1 MAPRLPPHPVE
12 VVDQV
17 TTLIL
22 MEEQVT
28 ETVFGCI
35 KLIIWKKLSKFIQV
49 SCSIYQCQ
57 RERCLT
63 VAISVRVLCVQPP
76 EPGGAELL
84 VGEQQGHDVAL
95 HAGGALLCQVEIS
108 V

>member
-1 MAPRLPPHPVE
+1 ME

-49 SCSIYQCQ
+49 SCSICQCLN
-57 RERCLT
+57 EIFNC
-63 VAISVRVLCVQPP
+63 
-76 EPGGAELL
+76 
-84 VGEQQGHDVAL
+84 GHLSPCPACP
-95 HAGGALLCQVEIS
+95 ATSARGS
-108 V
+108 

>member
-1 MAPRLPPHPVE
+1 ME

-49 SCSIYQCQ
+49 SCSICQCL
-57 RERCLT
+57 REMLN
-63 VAISVRVLCVQPP
+63 VATSVRVLRVQPP

>member
-1 MAPRLPPHPVE
+1 M
-12 VVDQV
+12 DQV

-49 SCSIYQCQ
+49 SCSILSMS
-57 RERCLT
+57 ER
-63 VAISVRVLCVQPP
+63 
-76 EPGGAELL
+76 
-84 VGEQQGHDVAL
+84 DV
-95 HAGGALLCQVEIS
+95 
-108 V
+108 

>member
-1 MAPRLPPHPVE
+1 M
-12 VVDQV
+12 DQV

-49 SCSIYQCQ
+49 SCSICQCLN
-57 RERCLT
+57 EMFNF
-63 VAISVRVLCVQPP
+63 
-76 EPGGAELL
+76 
-84 VGEQQGHDVAL
+84 
-95 HAGGALLCQVEIS
+95 
-108 V
+108 

>member
-1 MAPRLPPHPVE
+1 ME

-49 SCSIYQCQ
+49 SCSICQCL
-57 RERCLT
+57 REMFNC
-63 VAISVRVLCVQPP
+63 
-76 EPGGAELL
+76 
-84 VGEQQGHDVAL
+84 GHLSPCPVCRPAT
-95 HAGGALLCQVEIS
+95 
-108 V
+108 

>member
-1 MAPRLPPHPVE
+1 ME

-49 SCSIYQCQ
+49 SCSIYVLSMILILQC
-57 RERCLT
+57 T
-63 VAISVRVLCVQPP
+63 N
-76 EPGGAELL
+76 
-84 VGEQQGHDVAL
+84 
-95 HAGGALLCQVEIS
+95 
-108 V
+108 

>member
-1 MAPRLPPHPVE
+1 ME

-49 SCSIYQCQ
+49 SCSILSMS
-57 RERCLT
+57 ER
-63 VAISVRVLCVQPP
+63 
-76 EPGGAELL
+76 
-84 VGEQQGHDVAL
+84 DV
-95 HAGGALLCQVEIS
+95 
-108 V
+108 